1 MSTVQ
6 AVPPPLPVAPDRY
19 SIRRIV
25 TGSEARE
32 QTGTVSDV
40 SGGYVWFVYDGEA
53 HATTYD
59 AGHWGSMVAEGV
71 AKRVGSVLP
80 SAPAIP
86 ERISDY
92 TWEEAFKYGCGRE
105 NVSAVLGWKGD
116 TSDVTREDVAEVIAA
131 DDGDN
136 DGPNWI
142 GVFRM
147 RDGRIAFL
155 SAGCDYTGWGCQEGG
170 HTMVCGDLDTMIR
183 LGLGDNDRD
192 RLKLPL
198 PA

>member
-6 AVPPPLPVAPDRY
+6 AVPPPLPVAPERY

-25 TGSEARE
+25 TGSDARE
-32 QTGTVSDV
+32 QTGTVSEV

-59 AGHWGSMVAEGV
+59 LAYWSAMVAEGV
-71 AKRVGSVLP
+71 AARVGGVVPPRL
-80 SAPAIP
+80 IP
-86 ERISDY
+86 ERIDDGD
-92 TWEEAFKYGCGRE
+92 WREAFTYACGE
-105 NVSAVLGWKGD
+105 GNVSAVLGWKGS
-116 TSDVTREDVAEVIAA
+116 TADVLREDVAEVIAA
-131 DDGDN
+131 DYGEN
-136 DGPNWI
+136 DGANWI

-147 RDGRIAFL
+147 RDGRIAFV
-155 SAGCDYTGWGCQEGG
+155 SAGCDYSGWDCQANG

-183 LGLGDNDRD
+183 LGLGDKDRE
-192 RLKLPL
+192 RLNLPL